1 MDPLAPSPGPFD
13 SAVALRD
20 ALQRGE
26 VSAVETAEFYLERID
41 KRADLGAFI
50 SVTADE
56 ALVEARAA
64 DVRLS
69 AHRAAGLGAAGTN
82 AAGDTLPPLL
92 GMPIAHKDI
101 VDVGGTKTSFGTAAT
116 PPQLAAADH
125 PVVAGLRAAG
135 TISLGKTQVP
145 EFGLNCY
152 SENLI
157 APPARNPHDPERTPG
172 GSSGGSAAAVAA
184 GLLPVAPGTDGG
196 GSIRI
201 PALACGLVG
210 LKPGLG
216 AVPGDVTKGYEDIF
230 GAPIL
235 TVSGP
240 LARTPLDA
248 AILMDAMAAEPARGS
263 HELAVLRASEVSG
276 LTVAASTSS
285 PFASALE
292 IEVSGDALRAFE
304 DAAARLEAVGHS
316 VDRADFAYDPEY
328 FDFFTESWIASLS
341 LIELSPDQ
349 VELLTP
355 ITREM
360 RERALS
366 RSLPQHKE
374 SAARLRGFGREA
386 RDLWGQTDIVLTPG
400 LAMAPPRIG
409 EFSSLPGSEDYARQ
423 CQLTP
428 FTSMVNV
435 AGLPAIAVPI
445 TVDGAGLPVGVQLI
459 GRQGSEAQLLALAEQ
474 LIAF

>member
-1 MDPLAPSPGPFD
+1 MEPLAPSPGPFE

-20 ALQRGE
+20 ALRRGE
-26 VSAVETAEFYLERID
+26 VSAVEAVEYYRGRISE
-41 KRADLGAFI
+41 RADLGAFI
-50 SVTADE
+50 AVTADE
-56 ALVEARAA
+56 ALLEARAA
-64 DVRLS
+64 DVSLHAKRT
-69 AHRAAGLGAAGTN
+69 AGADEGAAG
-82 AAGDTLPPLL
+82 GMRQPLL
-92 GMPIAHKDI
+92 GVPIAHKDI
-101 VDVGGTKTSFGTAAT
+101 VDVAGAKTSFGTAIR

-157 APPARNPHDPERTPG
+157 APPARNPHDLERTPG

-184 GLLPVAPGTDGG
+184 GVLPVAPGTDGG

-201 PALACGLVG
+201 PALACGLIG

-216 AVPGDVTKGYEDIF
+216 AVPGDVTNGYEDVF

-248 AILMDAMAAEPARGS
+248 AILMDAMVAEAARGS
-263 HELAVLRASEVSG
+263 YELAVLRSDDVRG

-285 PFASALE
+285 PFAPALDITVSA
-292 IEVSGDALRAFE
+292 DALRAFE
-304 DAAARLEAVGHS
+304 EAAARLQALGHG
-316 VDRADFAYDPEY
+316 VDQADFVYDPEY
-328 FDFFTESWIASLS
+328 FDFFSEGWIASLS
-341 LIELSPDQ
+341 LIDLTPDQ
-349 VELLTP
+349 VELLAP

-386 RDLWGQTDIVLTPG
+386 RELWGRTDIVLTPG

-409 EFSSLPGSEDYARQ
+409 EFSSLPGAEDYKRQ

-445 TVDGAGLPVGVQLI
+445 TVDSTGLPVGVQLI

-474 LIAF
+474 LTAF